1 MEQPWSHSLSL
12 SYSVYMMRYKN
23 VATTKW
29 IKYNQRINA
38 SSEPV
43 LSEPLQFPAQ
53 NLCKI
58 YYTVIVF
65 IHNV

>member
-1 MEQPWSHSLSL
+1 
-12 SYSVYMMRYKN
+12 MRYKN

-43 LSEPLQFPAQ
+43 SNEPLQFPAQ

-65 IHNV
+65 ILL